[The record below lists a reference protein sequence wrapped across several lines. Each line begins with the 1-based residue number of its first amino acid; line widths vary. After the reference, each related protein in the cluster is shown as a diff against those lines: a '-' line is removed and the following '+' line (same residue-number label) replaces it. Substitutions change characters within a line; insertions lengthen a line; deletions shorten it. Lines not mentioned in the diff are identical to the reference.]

1 MWSNYKRGATDVTLE
16 RRLSKS
22 AKESLMAGE
31 ASPRSTTGLDDFEIG
46 EGISPGGNPELLD
59 TLIDLG
65 DESSPRGPGLSGR
78 R

>member
-1 MWSNYKRGATDVTLE
+1 
-16 RRLSKS
+16 
-22 AKESLMAGE
+22 MAGE